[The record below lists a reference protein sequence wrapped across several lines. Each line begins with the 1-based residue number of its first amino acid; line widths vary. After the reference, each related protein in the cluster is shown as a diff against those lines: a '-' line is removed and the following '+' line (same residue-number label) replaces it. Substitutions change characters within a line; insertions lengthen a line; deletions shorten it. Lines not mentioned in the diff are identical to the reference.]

1 MERVQKFKRPAGRD
15 ERHSAA
21 WGKRLSMLVLLL
33 VAEAALAQGSGV
45 QASSGGSKHRLS
57 PELRRL
63 VAHPDT
69 AAANPTVKVIVQ
81 YRQAP
86 KAEHYAK
93 MQNRG
98 GHLHMKLDVIQ
109 GASFT
114 IPESA
119 LPALEADPEIVSV
132 SIDHPLHLMDDLT
145 NGATGVAAAW
155 NSGFT
160 GAGVGVAVID
170 SGIYDNHPDLWNS
183 TQTASRVVYH
193 QDFTGTASTNLSGAN
208 HDLYG
213 HGTHV
218 AGII

>member
-1 MERVQKFKRPAGRD
+1 MERVQKFKRPAGRG

-45 QASSGGSKHRLS
+45 QASSGGSQHRLS

-81 YRQAP
+81 YRRAP

-109 GASFT
+109 CASFT
-114 IPESA
+114 IPATA

-132 SIDHPLHLMDDLT
+132 SVDHPLKGMDDYT
-145 NGATGVAAAW
+145 DAAMGVSAAW
-155 NSGFT
+155 NAGYDGT
-160 GAGVGVAVID
+160 GIGVAVID
-170 SGIYDNHPDLWNS
+170 SGINDNHPDLWDS
-183 TQTASRVVYH
+183 TESYSR
-193 QDFTGTASTNLSGAN
+193 
-208 HDLYG
+208 
-213 HGTHV
+213 
-218 AGII
+218 